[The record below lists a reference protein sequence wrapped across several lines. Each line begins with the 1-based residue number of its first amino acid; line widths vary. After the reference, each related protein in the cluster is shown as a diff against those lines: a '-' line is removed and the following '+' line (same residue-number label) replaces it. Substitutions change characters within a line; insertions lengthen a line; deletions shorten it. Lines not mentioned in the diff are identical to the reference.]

1 MNTSYLVLSSVDL
14 DQISPLNLLL
24 LPFLISF
31 GVVCIKVYLP
41 VPCLLTCAKCLI
53 LSITIYRIVWT

>member
-14 DQISPLNLLL
+14 DQITPLNLLL

-31 GVVCIKVYLP
+31 GVIWIKVYLL
-41 VPCLLTCAKCLI
+41 VLCLLTCAKRLI
-53 LSITIYRIVWT
+53 LSITIY

>member
-31 GVVCIKVYLP
+31 GLVCIKVYLP
-41 VPCLLTCAKCLI
+41 VPCLLTCAQ
-53 LSITIYRIVWT
+53 

>member
-14 DQISPLNLLL
+14 DQITPMNLLL

-31 GVVCIKVYLP
+31 GVIWIRVYLL
-41 VPCLLTCAKCLI
+41 VLCLLTCAKRLI
-53 LSITIYRIVWT
+53 LSITIY

>member
-14 DQISPLNLLL
+14 DQITPLNLLP

-31 GVVCIKVYLP
+31 GVVCIKVYLL
-41 VPCLLTCAKCLI
+41 VLSLLTCTKRLI
-53 LSITIYRIVWT
+53 VSITIY